1 MLTLSTLTYLEKP
14 AMNPSQTL
22 TNQISIRPN
31 LTLPAE
37 PLQNLCQHWQII
49 ELALFGSVL
58 RDDFNPESDIDLLIT
73 FADSA
78 RITFFDLDEI
88 ERQFSFLFENRPV
101 DIVTKNA
108 IEQSHNPIRRQNI
121 LNNAKII
128 YEQRSRSAT

>member
-1 MLTLSTLTYLEKP
+1 
-14 AMNPSQTL
+14 MNPSQTL
-22 TNQISIRPN
+22 TNQISIRPD
-31 LTLPAE
+31 LTLSVE
-37 PLQNLCQHWQII
+37 PLQNLCQHWKIV

-58 RDDFNPESDIDLLIT
+58 RDDFNPNSDIDLLIT

-88 ERQFSFLFENRPV
+88 EQQFSILFENRPV
-101 DIVTKNA
+101 DVVTRNA

-128 YEQRSRSAT
+128 YEQRSGSAT

>member
-1 MLTLSTLTYLEKP
+1 MYNST
-14 AMNPSQTL
+14 NP
-22 TNQISIRPN
+22 ISIRPDF
-31 LTLPAE
+31 TLPAE

-49 ELALFGSVL
+49 ELSLFGSVL